1 MSLLPPWI
9 LDPTHLESFSDRA
22 SQAIKY
28 GVLVPMGRPCPRHD
42 SRDESCAP
50 VTSCALFSIAFD
62 RSKTASAPD
71 GEFGVAETKDG
82 GDPTTK
88 RSAVSVQNDANSTSW
103 TPKRRNRSPKVTG
116 EKLCGGE
123 ESMTSFFFSL
133 AQGVGLIDCSF
144 KGAVSK
150 SGDSLNLR
158 QLWAWSSQPGKRDP
172 SSDPLERS
180 GRTVRDRPERQK
192 TEKKSISHSLFP
204 YIANGLPYPRMGGLS
219 PSDVIP
225 ISEPGADAFG
235 GDASPGDLLNSW
247 ESGGLAEANL
257 ARGTVPGDVTAT
269 SQERAKSRRGG
280 GARGRRADGC
290 EECPGRR
297 GGSAG
302 FVFGVRTEPN
312 PEAVL
317 AESRVQGQQPRGR
330 TPSFGDQGAPPS
342 ISGGTARRSSGHRS
356 ESDRFWELLD
366 FLYSSCIIRWLSRR
380 FGKNDALRKSEE
392 SSRSLSNSFT
402 EHHLDVVQLSR
413 IYSASNIDTQNPKL
427 SKGMSKE
434 EAERRL
440 QKDGPNALAPPAE
453 ISNLTLFLRQFLNMF
468 WILLMGAAILSLS
481 TFIIDPSQWTR
492 VRVRPGAFLFLL
504 HPFVAKRLFI
514 SLLNHLEALLTSPF
528 RVIINLYAAIVLF
541 VIVIAMCIITFYQE
555 KKALNVVRGFTNLLP
570 TKCTVVREGRSLT
583 IETEKI
589 VVGDVVLVKSGSRV
603 PADIRMLHTS
613 DLKLEASSI
622 TGEAE
627 PLDFTEEPV
636 AVHVDVF
643 EANNVA
649 FNGSFCIDGEGV
661 GVAIRTGQRT
671 IIGQIAALTTEQA
684 GSGESSL
691 EYEINRFVKFVTV
704 SAITMA
710 FVVFLLGCIM
720 TRFQDVTGMFINGF
734 LVIIIAN
741 VPQGLPATVSSQ
753 LTIIARRMAK
763 KNVYMKKL
771 DVVEAFGA
779 ATVIASDKTGTLT
792 MNNMTVTDLW
802 LNGRYVS
809 GVPEV
814 RQKTMHTLRS
824 VAAQNTVRSRL
835 LASDLDVFE
844 RPLPALLTA
853 MAVCNKAT
861 IDFGAATVTNGAE
874 QLSVATRLRRIEDL
888 LWKPTGRV
896 APLDG
901 GDPEGGLSRPALAK
915 RQVSTKEK
923 QFSGSPSEV
932 ALLRYVDKVC
942 SVPHLRQ
949 KYRIVYE
956 VPFNSLR
963 KWHLM
968 VLQEE
973 GVKSEEDGETP
984 FLLMIKGAPEV
995 VIQKCATLATD
1006 DGEAELD
1013 EETLMDFQ
1021 DAYDHFG
1028 GNGRRVIGFAHRTFL
1043 APRDTKFSLEEGN
1056 VPLEALSFLGI
1067 AAIMDPPRPDT
1078 ARAIAQC
1085 KQAGIK
1091 VFMVTGDHPTTAT
1104 AIAREIGLIGEAE
1117 KVVPQRLGK
1126 SVKVNVVEEA
1136 AEERDW
1142 ATVHGKMLPDMSA
1155 RDWDELLLHNYIVFA
1170 RTTPEQKL
1178 LIVEQCQQRGEVVA
1192 VTGDGVND
1200 APALKRANIGVAMGI
1215 TGSDVAKQA
1224 ADIILMDDNFA
1235 SIVKGIEEGRL
1246 LFDNLRKTIAY
1257 TLTHSMPEVVPICL
1271 NFLFGLPMAI
1281 TALQILSIDL
1291 GTEIAPAVSLAYE
1304 NAERDI
1310 MTKPPRKR
1318 STRLVSFSLLFYSYV
1333 IAGGFVITG
1342 ATLAYLFVYWW
1353 NGISLL
1359 DLFFSA
1365 QDYFRYHAAGN
1376 FTSNGLSFTE
1386 AEQIDIRDQAASS
1399 YYLTLVMSQA
1409 YHVWMCMTRRTS
1421 IFKHGINNIVTVFAV
1436 VIEVLLVIIFIYV
1449 PGIRFVMGSSP
1460 PPYQV
1465 WFFSLGVGLAMW
1477 LFNEL
1482 RKYGIR
1488 KAPRNNLVRFIKW

>member
-1 MSLLPPWI
+1 
-9 LDPTHLESFSDRA
+9 
-22 SQAIKY
+22 
-28 GVLVPMGRPCPRHD
+28 MG
-42 SRDESCAP
+42 
-50 VTSCALFSIAFD
+50 
-62 RSKTASAPD
+62 
-71 GEFGVAETKDG
+71 
-82 GDPTTK
+82 
-88 RSAVSVQNDANSTSW
+88 
-103 TPKRRNRSPKVTG
+103 
-116 EKLCGGE
+116 
-123 ESMTSFFFSL
+123 
-133 AQGVGLIDCSF
+133 
-144 KGAVSK
+144 
-150 SGDSLNLR
+150 
-158 QLWAWSSQPGKRDP
+158 
-172 SSDPLERS
+172 
-180 GRTVRDRPERQK
+180 
-192 TEKKSISHSLFP
+192 
-204 YIANGLPYPRMGGLS
+204 
-219 PSDVIP
+219 
-225 ISEPGADAFG
+225 
-235 GDASPGDLLNSW
+235 
-247 ESGGLAEANL
+247 
-257 ARGTVPGDVTAT
+257 
-269 SQERAKSRRGG
+269 
-280 GARGRRADGC
+280 
-290 EECPGRR
+290 
-297 GGSAG
+297 
-302 FVFGVRTEPN
+302 
-312 PEAVL
+312 
-317 AESRVQGQQPRGR
+317 
-330 TPSFGDQGAPPS
+330 
-342 ISGGTARRSSGHRS
+342 
-356 ESDRFWELLD
+356 
-366 FLYSSCIIRWLSRR
+366 IIRWLSRR
-380 FGKNDALRKSEE
+380 FGKGRSDALRRCEE

-413 IYSASNIDTQNPKL
+413 IHPNSNIDTRNPKL
-427 SKGMSKE
+427 SKGMSKDD
-434 EAERRL
+434 AEKRL

-468 WILLMGAAILSLS
+468 WILLMGAGVLSLS
-481 TFIIDPSQWTR
+481 TFIIDPS
-492 VRVRPGAFLFLL
+492 
-504 HPFVAKRLFI
+504 
-514 SLLNHLEALLTSPF
+514 
-528 RVIINLYAAIVLF
+528 VIINLYASIVLF
-541 VIVIAMCIITFYQE
+541 VIVIVMCIVTFYQE
-555 KKALNVVRGFTNLLP
+555 KKAINVVRGFTNLLP

-589 VVGDVVLVKSGSRV
+589 VVGDIVLVKSGSRV
-603 PADIRMLHTS
+603 PADIRMLHTA
-613 DLKLEASSI
+613 DLKLESSSI
-622 TGEAE
+622 TGESEPIDFSAE
-627 PLDFTEEPV
+627 PA

-671 IIGQIAALTTEQA
+671 IIGQIAALTTDQTENQ
-684 GSGESSL
+684 SSL

-710 FVVFLLGCIM
+710 FVVFILGCVM
-720 TRFQDVTGMFINGF
+720 TKFQDVTGMFINGF

-802 LNGRYVS
+802 LNRRYVS

-814 RQKTMHTLRS
+814 RCKTMHTMKS
-824 VAAQNTVRSRL
+824 MQQSTVRSRL
-835 LASDLDVFE
+835 LATDLDVFDK
-844 RPLPALLTA
+844 PLPELLTS

-861 IDFGAATVTNGAE
+861 IDYGGNTIQGNE
-874 QLSVATRLRRIEDL
+874 QLSIATRLRRIEDL
-888 LWKPTGRV
+888 LWKPSGAKV
-896 APLDG
+896 APMG
-901 GDPEGGLSRPALAK
+901 AGDLETGNTITQQGLRPALAR
-915 RQVSTKEK
+915 RQISMKEK

-942 SVPHLRQ
+942 SVPHIRQ
-949 KYRIVYE
+949 KYHVVYE

-968 VLQEE
+968 VLQEN
-973 GVKSEEDGETP
+973 GAQRDDDGQAE

-995 VIQKCATLATD
+995 VIQKCSTLATD
-1006 DGEAELD
+1006 DGPVELD
-1013 EETLMDFQ
+1013 EEATMDFQ

-1028 GNGRRVIGFAHRTFL
+1028 SNGRRVIGFAQRVFT
-1043 APRDTKFSLEEGN
+1043 APHDTKFNFESGN
-1056 VPLEALSFLGI
+1056 VPLEDLSFLGI

-1078 ARAIAQC
+1078 ARAIQQC

-1104 AIAREIGLIGEAE
+1104 AIARDIGLIGEAE

-1126 SVKVNVVEEA
+1126 SVKVNVVEEP
-1136 AEERDW
+1136 EENRDW
-1142 ATVHGKMLPDMSA
+1142 ATVHGKMLPDMSEQ
-1155 RDWDELLLHNYIVFA
+1155 DWDELLAHNYIVFA

-1178 LIVEQCQQRGEVVA
+1178 LIVEQCQKRKEVVA

-1271 NFLFGLPMAI
+1271 NFLFGLPMAL

-1310 MTKPPRKR
+1310 MKKPPRKR
-1318 STRLVSFSLLFYSYV
+1318 TTRLVSFSLLFYSYF
-1333 IAGGFVITG
+1333 IAGGMVITG

-1353 NGISLL
+1353 NGIGLF

-1365 QDYFRYHAAGN
+1365 QDYFRYHAVGN
-1376 FTSNGLSFTE
+1376 FTTASGQVFSE

-1399 YYLTLVMSQA
+1399 YYLTMVMSQA

-1421 IFKHGINNIVTVFAV
+1421 IFKHGINNIVTVYAV
-1436 VIEVLLVIIFIYV
+1436 IIEILLVVIFIYV
-1449 PGIRFVMGSSP
+1449 PGVRFVMGSSP

-1465 WFFSLGVGLAMW
+1465 WFFSLGVGLCMW
-1477 LFNEL
+1477 VFNET
-1482 RKYGIR
+1482 RKYWIR
-1488 KAPRNNLVRFIKW
+1488 KSPQNKFVRLVKW